1 MNEVIL
7 IDPGPDVAQS
17 IARIGKDLRETKHW
31 LITHGHHDHLDPV
44 LLLSRSWAIGDQPLV
59 IWGPPNAIDALAPW
73 IPPKSCIHAASI
85 VAPLFLAQ
93 LLEIQDPYMRE
104 NDVFPIIL
112 HRACRV
118 LLT

>member
-1 MNEVIL
+1 MNGVIL

-17 IARIGKDLRETKHW
+17 IARIGRDLGETKHW

-73 IPPKSCIHAASI
+73 ISPRRRATS
-85 VAPLFLAQ
+85 APWAWT
-93 LLEIQDPYMRE
+93 P
-104 NDVFPIIL
+104 
-112 HRACRV
+112 
-118 LLT
+118 